1 MAARAMTFPM
11 RRQALTGMWIPA
23 PGVTRRSSYWSGT
36 PEFYFAK
43 EIDNSRLVKV
53 ADRKRNREMV
63 MLVAAMSIFFLL
75 VMTYAWQHFSS
86 VEYGYKIEALK
97 TQRDNTNELN
107 RALRLEQASLRDPE
121 RIDVLARRM
130 GLSSPQAGQVMRLDP
145 AASDGG
151 ASTMAQASQ
160 IAVVTLSQ

>member
-1 MAARAMTFPM
+1 MAAMTFPV
-11 RRQALTGMWIPA
+11 RREALTAMWIPA
-23 PGVTRRSSYWSGT
+23 NEVVRRTSYWTGT
-36 PEFYFAK
+36 PEFFFAK

-53 ADRKRNREMV
+53 ADRKRNREMA
-63 MLVAAMSIFFLL
+63 MLAAAMSIFFLL

-97 TQRDNTNELN
+97 AQRDNVSELN

-121 RIDVLARRM
+121 RIDMLARRM
-130 GLSSPQAGQVMRLDP
+130 GLSSPEAGQVMRLDP
-145 AASDGG
+145 VMNDGG
-151 ASTMAQASQ
+151 TAAMAQASQ

>member
-1 MAARAMTFPM
+1 MAARAMTFPV
-11 RRQALTGMWIPA
+11 RRQMLTGMWMPA
-23 PGVTRRSSYWSGT
+23 PGTTRRSSYWTGT

-53 ADRKRNREMV
+53 ADRKRNREMA
-63 MLVAAMSIFFLL
+63 MLAAAMSIFFLL

-97 TQRDNTNELN
+97 TQRDNMGELN

-121 RIDVLARRM
+121 RIDMLARRM

-145 AASDGG
+145 VTNNDGTAA
-151 ASTMAQASQ
+151 MAQASQ
-160 IAVVTLSQ
+160 IAV

>member
-1 MAARAMTFPM
+1 MAARAMTFPV

-23 PGVTRRSSYWSGT
+23 GGATRRSSFWSGT

-53 ADRKRNREMV
+53 ADRKRNREMA
-63 MLVAAMSIFFLL
+63 MFAAVMSIFFLL

-97 TQRDNTNELN
+97 AQRENLSELN

-121 RIDVLARRM
+121 RIDMLARRM
-130 GLSSPQAGQVMRLDP
+130 GLASPQAGQVMRLDP
-145 AASDGG
+145 ASNDGG
-151 ASTMAQASQ
+151 AATMAQASQ
-160 IAVVTLSQ
+160 IAVVTLTQ